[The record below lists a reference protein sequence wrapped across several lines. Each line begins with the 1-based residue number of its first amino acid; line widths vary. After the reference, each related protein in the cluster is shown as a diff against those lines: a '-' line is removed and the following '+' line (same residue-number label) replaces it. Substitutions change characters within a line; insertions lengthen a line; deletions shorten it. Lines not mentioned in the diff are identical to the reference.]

1 MSLISKIRCRL
12 FIIIYLLLPCYI
24 RQFVCICVPLC
35 MLFAWARQSKHP
47 LPLLT
52 FSFYYFLIFFG
63 GSNSLSIPIYSA
75 RVAAAADGSICAF
88 PSFPYVFIRD
98 PQKKEIL
105 CRRVRWEKTDRVS
118 DDACYYTQA
127 NNNNISRFCYYYI
140 ALCWLV
146 VGLAQQHPVRSPSAY
161 IMFAIHTH
169 NADVIDSPK
178 KNMRYTPLW
187 WCIGKEK
194 KGPVCKGLRAEIN
207 K

>member
-1 MSLISKIRCRL
+1 MRIPFDAFTQYYCWGSPYFIFWHRSFCLSVIDDGREKCVIDFKNIRCRL

-63 GSNSLSIPIYSA
+63 GSNSLSISIYAA

-105 CRRVRWEKTDRVS
+105 CRRVRWEKNDRVS
-118 DDACYYTQA
+118 DDATT
-127 NNNNISRFCYYYI
+127 
-140 ALCWLV
+140 
-146 VGLAQQHPVRSPSAY
+146 
-161 IMFAIHTH
+161 HT
-169 NADVIDSPK
+169 SK
-178 KNMRYTPLW
+178 
-187 WCIGKEK
+187 
-194 KGPVCKGLRAEIN
+194 
-207 K
+207 

>member
-1 MSLISKIRCRL
+1 MRIPFDAFTQYYCWGSPYFIFWHRSFCLSVIDDGREKCVIDFKNIRCRL

-63 GSNSLSIPIYSA
+63 GSNSLSISIYAA

-88 PSFPYVFIRD
+88 PSFPYVYIRD

-105 CRRVRWEKTDRVS
+105 CRRVRWEKNDRVS
-118 DDACYYTQA
+118 DDATTHKQ
-127 NNNNISRFCYYYI
+127 ITTTF
-140 ALCWLV
+140 
-146 VGLAQQHPVRSPSAY
+146 LASA
-161 IMFAIHTH
+161 II
-169 NADVIDSPK
+169 
-178 KNMRYTPLW
+178 
-187 WCIGKEK
+187 
-194 KGPVCKGLRAEIN
+194 
-207 K
+207 

>member
-63 GSNSLSIPIYSA
+63 GSNSLSIPIYTA

-88 PSFPYVFIRD
+88 PSFILPD
-98 PQKKEIL
+98 PQKGDIVSSHQ
-105 CRRVRWEKTDRVS
+105 VREKTIERV
-118 DDACYYTQA
+118 TM
-127 NNNNISRFCYYYI
+127 
-140 ALCWLV
+140 LL
-146 VGLAQQHPVRSPSAY
+146 
-161 IMFAIHTH
+161 HT
-169 NADVIDSPK
+169 SK
-178 KNMRYTPLW
+178 
-187 WCIGKEK
+187 
-194 KGPVCKGLRAEIN
+194 
-207 K
+207 